1 MRPGVLAAVA
11 FTRRALVRFLLC
23 LSHVVML
30 LFLPEGATRCFSRLD
45 DARALAGAGR
55 VFVLDALKMPPLRAD
70 ACGFLADDVPPE
82 AILNLRPYLPAAVVP
97 AAGGYVVRRDG
108 PTAAVLTI
116 YRRGVWDLPKGKHD
130 AWESDEACALRE
142 VREEIGIGDLAL
154 LAPLG
159 STLHGYAEKRR
170 FAVKPTA
177 WFAMRTR
184 DDDHLALQAEE
195 DIADAAWTPVAELPE
210 RLGYPTL
217 QAHARLVA
225 PILER
230 LAHAGYRRGSG

>member
-1 MRPGVLAAVA
+1 
-11 FTRRALVRFLLC
+11 
-23 LSHVVML
+23 ML
-30 LFLPEGATRCFSRLD
+30 LFQPEGLPIGFTRLD
-45 DARALAGAGR
+45 DARALAGPGR
-55 VFVLDALKMPPLRAD
+55 VLVLDALRLAELRPDALRPTALGFTLHADPLRAD
-70 ACGFLADDVPPE
+70 VPPDV
-82 AILNLRPYLPAAVVP
+82 ILNLRPYLPAAVVP
-97 AAGGYVVRRDG
+97 AAGGYVVRRAG
-108 PTAAVLTI
+108 RTAEVLAI
-116 YRRGVWDLPKGKHD
+116 YRRGTWDLPKGKHD

-142 VREEIGIGDLAL
+142 VREEIGLGDLAL

-159 STLHGYAEKRR
+159 TTLHGYAEKRR

-195 DIADAAWTPVAELPE
+195 DIEDARWTTVDELPD

-225 PILER
+225 PILAR
-230 LAHAGYRRGSG
+230 LAHAGARSGST

>member
-1 MRPGVLAAVA
+1 
-11 FTRRALVRFLLC
+11 
-23 LSHVVML
+23 ML
-30 LFLPEGATRCFSRLD
+30 LFLPEGATRCFARLD
-45 DARALAGAGR
+45 DARAFAGPGR
-55 VFVLDALKMPPLRAD
+55 VFVLDALRMPPLRAD
-70 ACGFLADDVPPE
+70 ACGFFADEVPPE
-82 AILNLRPYLPAAVVP
+82 AILNVRPYLPAAVVP

-108 PTAAVLTI
+108 DTAAVLTI

-142 VREEIGIGDLAL
+142 VREEIGTGDLAL

-159 STLHGYAEKRR
+159 STLHGYPEKRR

-184 DDDHLALQAEE
+184 DDDHLALQADE
-195 DIADAAWTPVAELPE
+195 DIADAAWTPVSELPD

-225 PILER
+225 PLLER
-230 LAHAGYRRGSG
+230 LAHAGARRGSR

>member
-1 MRPGVLAAVA
+1 
-11 FTRRALVRFLLC
+11 
-23 LSHVVML
+23 ML
-30 LFLPEGATRCFSRLD
+30 LFLPEGSARCFSLLE
-45 DARALAGAGR
+45 DARALAGSGR
-55 VFVLDALKMPPLRAD
+55 VLVLDALQLPPLRAD
-70 ACGFLADDVPPE
+70 ACGYFIDDVPPE

-97 AAGGYVVRRDG
+97 AAGGYVVRRAG
-108 PTAAVLTI
+108 ATAEVLTI
-116 YRRGVWDLPKGKHD
+116 FRRGTWDLPKGKHD

-142 VREEIGIGDLAL
+142 VREEIGLGDLAL

-159 STLHGYAEKRR
+159 STLHGYPEKRR

-184 DDDHLALQAEE
+184 DDDHLDLQADEG
-195 DIADAAWTPVAELPE
+195 IADAAWTPIADLAD

-217 QAHARLVA
+217 QAHARLVV

-230 LAHAGYRRGSG
+230 LAHAGARRGSR